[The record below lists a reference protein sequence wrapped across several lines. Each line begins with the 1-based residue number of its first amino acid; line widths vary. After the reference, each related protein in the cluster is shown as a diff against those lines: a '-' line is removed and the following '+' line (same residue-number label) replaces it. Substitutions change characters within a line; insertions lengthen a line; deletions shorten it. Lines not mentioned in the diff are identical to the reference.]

1 MKSRSYTSMQEHH
14 FRPLW
19 QAFLLALMLM
29 LAVGPVEAA
38 VRATLDRST
47 VYAGNTF
54 TLTIESDGLQ
64 SGLQPDLTPLEKNF
78 DVLGTSTSTQ
88 VRIINGRR
96 SDKTLWQVQLQP
108 RHTGQLRIPPLSVG
122 GQQTAPLQLKISKA
136 PQQATTQAGQHVF
149 VEAEINSAG
158 KQTYVQQQIPYTV
171 RLYYDG
177 RLQEGELSAPKL
189 QNAIIEQLGED
200 KSYNAV
206 RNGREYNVVERQY
219 VISPEKS
226 GSLHIAPA
234 TFTGSI
240 LVPQV
245 PQPRKQSRRRS
256 SLMEEFL
263 GNSPFA
269 NDPFFRNSLLNDPFF
284 SNSPFGSS
292 TKPITA
298 RSRSINMNIKPR
310 PVTVGRNWLPA
321 EAVTLDDSWTQKPP
335 QFRAGEPV
343 SRTITIETKGLSGS
357 QIPELAIAT
366 PANARL
372 YPETPKQESRT
383 DGKTIYGVRTQT
395 LTYIPGAQGMLNVPA
410 ITIDWWDTRRNKA
423 VSTILPALQ
432 FKVLP
437 GAAGT
442 ANEVKAAPRSPAE
455 QQSSATSPAN
465 KATQVNNERGLPET
479 IFAAIKTNESWLLTG
494 GGLLLILV
502 LLGLM
507 IRRTKQH
514 RQVSAPGTVKQ
525 TPQPTQQIRPN
536 QKSALRALQKACTA
550 NDRHAA
556 VAALLSLGHAHW
568 PDAPPR
574 SLNALAA
581 RIENGQTQL
590 RELDRNLYAADTSNW
605 NGAALWDEFRHGL
618 QEKKMA
624 RTNQDDGLNPLYP
637 QHH

>member
-1 MKSRSYTSMQEHH
+1 MKSRSHTSKQVHH
-14 FRPLW
+14 FRALW
-19 QAFLLALMLM
+19 QAFLLALL
-29 LAVGPVEAA
+29 LVVGPVEAA
-38 VRATLDRST
+38 VRATLDRGT
-47 VYAGNTF
+47 VYAGDTF

-96 SDKTLWQVQLQP
+96 SDKTRWQVQLQP

-189 QNAIIEQLGED
+189 ENAIIEQLGED
-200 KSYNAV
+200 KSYTAE
-206 RNGREYNVVERQY
+206 RNGQQYNVVERQY

-226 GSLHIAPA
+226 GSLRIAPA

-240 LVPQV
+240 IV

-256 SLMEEFL
+256 RLMEEFL

-269 NDPFFRNSLLNDPFF
+269 NDPFFRNSLLNDSFL
-284 SNSPFGSS
+284 SNSPFGGS

-335 QFRAGEPV
+335 RFRVGEPV

-366 PANARL
+366 PANTRL

-395 LTYIPGAQGMLNVPA
+395 LTYIPGTQGTLNVPA
-410 ITIDWWDTRRNKA
+410 LTIDWWDTRRNKA
-423 VSTILPALQ
+423 ASTILPALQ

-437 GAAGT
+437 AAGT
-442 ANEVKAAPRSPAE
+442 GNEVKAAPRSPAA
-455 QQSSATSPAN
+455 QQSPAASPAN
-465 KATQVNNERGLPET
+465 KATQANKESGLPET
-479 IFAAIKTNESWLLTG
+479 IFATIKTNESWLFTG

-507 IRRTKQH
+507 VRRTKQR

-525 TPQPTQQIRPN
+525 TQQPTQQIRPN

-590 RELDRNLYAADTSNW
+590 GELDRSLYAADTSNW

-618 QEKKMA
+618 QEKKMT
-624 RTNQDDGLNPLYP
+624 RINQDDGLNPLYP